1 VKECER
7 ERRSG
12 RIFRERERKGEREKA
27 CVCVFVKEHTEEREN
42 EELYL
47 RQRTFL
53 NSNSR

>member
-12 RIFRERERKGEREKA
+12 RIFRERAKGRETES
-27 CVCVFVKEHTEEREN
+27 VCVFVKEHTEEREN

-47 RQRTFL
+47 RQREFL

>member
-1 VKECER
+1 MKEREGVGEFLEKESER
-7 ERRSG
+7 ERDSM
-12 RIFRERERKGEREKA
+12 